1 MYTYHDY
8 IKMKIL
14 LTGSA
19 GFIGYH
25 LAKSLLKQNYEVV
38 GIDNLNNYYDVKLK
52 KKRLERL
59 YSYNSFNFIKLDLV
73 DKKLLSDNFRRFDP
87 QLVVNLAAQAGVS
100 YSIANP
106 YAYLKSN
113 LSGFLNLIECCRNF
127 RVDGLIYASSSSIYG
142 LNDKIP
148 FSENDKSDS
157 PIALYGATK
166 KANEL
171 IAHSYSHLYDLNTTG
186 LRYFT
191 VYGPWYRPDMAMYIF
206 IKKIIN
212 DEKIT
217 VYNDGNIFRDFTYI
231 DDIIRGTVSA
241 IQKNYNCELFNLGN
255 NKKVKLLDLIN
266 LIEDSLGKKAKV
278 EFEALKKGD
287 MLETYADIKHAQEKL
302 NYLPRVDISSGIP
315 KLVKWFKE
323 YHQC

>member
-25 LAKSLLKQNYEVV
+25 LAKSLLKQNYEVL

-206 IKKIIN
+206 IKK
-212 DEKIT
+212 
-217 VYNDGNIFRDFTYI
+217 
-231 DDIIRGTVSA
+231 
-241 IQKNYNCELFNLGN
+241 L
-255 NKKVKLLDLIN
+255 
-266 LIEDSLGKKAKV
+266 
-278 EFEALKKGD
+278 
-287 MLETYADIKHAQEKL
+287 
-302 NYLPRVDISSGIP
+302 
-315 KLVKWFKE
+315 
-323 YHQC
+323 